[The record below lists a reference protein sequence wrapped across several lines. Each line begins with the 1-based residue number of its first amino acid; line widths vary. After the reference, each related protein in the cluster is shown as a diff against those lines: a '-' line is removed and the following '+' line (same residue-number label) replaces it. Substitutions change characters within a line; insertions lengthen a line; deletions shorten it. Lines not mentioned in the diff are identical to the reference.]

1 MSEQDVFLLKIFV
14 LLLPPLV
21 ALTGLAAAW
30 IGGWIDHREERHR
43 AAE

>member
-14 LLLPPLV
+14 LLLPALV
-21 ALTGLAAAW
+21 ALTGLAAVW
-30 IGGWIDHREERHR
+30 IGGWIDRREQRHD